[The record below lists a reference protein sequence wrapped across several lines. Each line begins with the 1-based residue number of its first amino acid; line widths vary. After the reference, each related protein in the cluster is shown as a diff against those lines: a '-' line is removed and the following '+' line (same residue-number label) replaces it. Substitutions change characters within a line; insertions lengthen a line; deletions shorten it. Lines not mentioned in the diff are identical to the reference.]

1 MGGPMSGR
9 CGYRESRAFATSKA
23 GGGGWRK
30 NSFLYTV
37 WLTED
42 ARSRFIQEMKQIL
55 RASLLLCVLAIPTN
69 AAPAKIS
76 GSFQLRTI
84 STNKEVNTVKIGQD
98 YVIRW
103 TDKNLNLLA
112 NKNATLNYNLS
123 VLPKGLSA
131 PVSFSGRLSTK
142 VTLPASE
149 GGAQETSAELA
160 QFAGTRSYEQI
171 ITIPDVLPEGDGT
184 ITVSLSVTG
193 AGSITA
199 TKRVKVVL

>member
-1 MGGPMSGR
+1 MKLKLR
-9 CGYRESRAFATSKA
+9 V
-23 GGGGWRK
+23 
-30 NSFLYTV
+30 SF
-37 WLTED
+37 
-42 ARSRFIQEMKQIL
+42 
-55 RASLLLCVLAIPTN
+55 LLCVFALPTN
-69 AAPAKIS
+69 AAPSKIS

-160 QFAGTRSYEQI
+160 QLAGTRSYEQI

>member
-1 MGGPMSGR
+1 MGSVDIANPAPLQPRRLEGW
-9 CGYRESRAFATSKA
+9 
-23 GGGGWRK
+23 WRK

-42 ARSRFIQEMKQIL
+42 ARLRFIQEMKQIL
-55 RASLLLCVLAIPTN
+55 LASLLFCVLALPTN
-69 AAPAKIS
+69 AAPPKIS

-84 STNKEVNTVKIGQD
+84 STNKEVNTVKIGRS
-98 YVIRW
+98 YIIRW

-112 NKNATLNYNLS
+112 NKQATLNYSLS

-131 PVSFSGRLSTK
+131 PVSFSGKLSTK

-149 GGAQETSAELA
+149 GGAIQTTKELA
-160 QFAGTRSYEQI
+160 QLAGTRTYSST

-184 ITVSLSVTG
+184 ITVSLSVKG
-193 AGSITA
+193 SGSITA

>member
-1 MGGPMSGR
+1 MSGK

-23 GGGGWRK
+23 GGVVAK

-55 RASLLLCVLAIPTN
+55 RASLLLCVLVIPTN
-69 AAPAKIS
+69 ATPAKIS

-160 QFAGTRSYEQI
+160 QLAGTRSYEQI